1 MLAYAYFSVCVC
13 VYFNLTWYM
22 RCILP
27 FFHYFSI
34 TGTHVMLPF
43 FNYFIVFCV
52 IGEALV
58 LGAYVMD
65 CI

>member
-1 MLAYAYFSVCVC
+1 MVYALHFGFFFHNFSVAV
-13 VYFNLTWYM
+13 T
-22 RCILP
+22 R
-27 FFHYFSI
+27 
-34 TGTHVMLPF
+34 VMLPF
-43 FNYFIVFCV
+43 FNFFIVFCV